1 MHRTD
6 TVDYAIILTGE
17 IYMLLGN
24 EDVHFKTGDVVVQRG
39 TNHAWSNC
47 GSETC
52 IIAFVLIDAVTS
64 RTAEAG
70 QNGGIPGKKTF
81 R

>member
-6 TVDYAIILTGE
+6 PVDYAIILTGE

-24 EDVHFKTGDVVVQRG
+24 EDVHLKAGDVVVQRG
-39 TNHAWSNC
+39 TNHTWSNC

-52 IIAFVLIDAVTS
+52 IIAFVLIGAVTS